1 MVGKISKV
9 PCLFGGLESC
19 GSLEFQPDV
28 FSSLLGMSFLVF
40 LTLFCCFVDEKL
52 KGNTRKLLFFF
63 CGDLCGGFWLIWIF
77 GSGCGLLLGGCG
89 WLFLVGNG
97 YGLCH

>member
-28 FSSLLGMSFLVF
+28 FSSLLGMSFFVF
-40 LTLFCCFVDEKL
+40 LALFCCLVDGKL

-63 CGDLCGGFWLIWIF
+63 FFGGDLCGGFWLIWIF
-77 GSGCGLLLGGCG
+77 GSGCRWLLLAC
-89 WLFLVGNG
+89 
-97 YGLCH
+97 

>member
-28 FSSLLGMSFLVF
+28 FSSLLGMSFFFF
-40 LTLFCCFVDEKL
+40 LALFCCLVDGKL

-63 CGDLCGGFWLIWIF
+63 FFGGDLCGGFWLI
-77 GSGCGLLLGGCG
+77 
-89 WLFLVGNG
+89 
-97 YGLCH
+97 

>member
-28 FSSLLGMSFLVF
+28 FSSLLGMSFFVF
-40 LTLFCCFVDEKL
+40 LALFCCLVDGKL

-63 CGDLCGGFWLIWIF
+63 CGDLCGGFWLI
-77 GSGCGLLLGGCG
+77 
-89 WLFLVGNG
+89 
-97 YGLCH
+97 